1 MSTRP
6 DWDEYFMQI
15 AEVAALRSNC
25 CRRHV
30 AAVIVKDRRIISTGY
45 NGTPRGIRN
54 CDEGGCPRCNSSTPS
69 GHNLSECL
77 CSHAE
82 ENSIVQAAYHG
93 IAVKGA
99 TIYTTFSPCLQCAKM
114 IVNSGIVEVVYQDRY
129 SIDDVSMRLLKDAGV
144 TIRSLKKESASGAK
158 LIPAGESIHSHDHC
172 NDTASETK
180 KGLVPPLRK
189 LMTLDEA
196 IRFRGELRRNGKRL
210 VATNGCFDLLHR
222 GHAEYLFESRMLGDA
237 LLLLVNSDNS
247 VRSLKGPSRPV
258 VAENDRA
265 FLLSSLEAV
274 DMVVI
279 FDGQRCDHE
288 LRLLAPDIYVKG
300 GDYTVDTLDPA
311 ELAALRAN
319 DTEIVFKPFI
329 NGFSTTELIR
339 RINAAGK

>member
-1 MSTRP
+1 
-6 DWDEYFMQI
+6 
-15 AEVAALRSNC
+15 
-25 CRRHV
+25 
-30 AAVIVKDRRIISTGY
+30 
-45 NGTPRGIRN
+45 
-54 CDEGGCPRCNSSTPS
+54 
-69 GHNLSECL
+69 
-77 CSHAE
+77 
-82 ENSIVQAAYHG
+82 
-93 IAVKGA
+93 
-99 TIYTTFSPCLQCAKM
+99 
-114 IVNSGIVEVVYQDRY
+114 
-129 SIDDVSMRLLKDAGV
+129 
-144 TIRSLKKESASGAK
+144 
-158 LIPAGESIHSHDHC
+158 
-172 NDTASETK
+172 
-180 KGLVPPLRK
+180 
-189 LMTLDEA
+189 
-196 IRFRGELRRNGKRL
+196 
-210 VATNGCFDLLHR
+210 
-222 GHAEYLFESRMLGDA
+222 MLGDA